1 MEQGAVFKSNRG
13 QAIRLP
19 RSVAFPDDVKQV
31 DVVAVG
37 RTRILAPAGELWD
50 SWFAG
55 EGVGPGFMPVR
66 EQPSD
71 QEREGL

>member
-55 EGVGPGFMPVR
+55 EGVGPDFMPVR